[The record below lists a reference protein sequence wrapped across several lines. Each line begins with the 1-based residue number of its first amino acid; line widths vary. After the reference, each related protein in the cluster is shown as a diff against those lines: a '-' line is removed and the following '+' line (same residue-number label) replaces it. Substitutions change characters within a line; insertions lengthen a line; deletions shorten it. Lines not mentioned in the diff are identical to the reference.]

1 MKRFDSILLKVFLY
15 GLPVVA
21 VLAVFAYLYSVGV
34 INHDTGYTKFMNSFT
49 GLVFAVWMTLS
60 IYLSVR
66 LMVSGPFR
74 EQVIAKITFMRERD
88 EREVILTGKA
98 TKTTF
103 LTSLAILIFLFC
115 LSCFQVSIYRVP
127 QDRAVDGKTGVVSLG
142 LSFSLLQHEKQAR
155 SEDNIPKEHIFSYRG
170 LPISSETIILILI
183 LWQILSYNYSMRR
196 LIK

>member
-1 MKRFDSILLKVFLY
+1 MKRFDSTLLKVFLY

-21 VLAVFAYLYSVGV
+21 VLAIFAYFYSTGAV
-34 INHDTGYTKFMNSFT
+34 NHATGYAKFMNSFT

-60 IYLSVR
+60 IYLSAR
-66 LMVSGPFR
+66 LMFSGPFR
-74 EQVIAKITFMRERD
+74 EQVIAKITFLRERD

-98 TKTTF
+98 TKATF

-115 LSCFQVSIYRVP
+115 LSCFQISIYRVP
-127 QDRAVDGKTGVVSLG
+127 QDKAVDGKTGFVSLG
-142 LSFSLLQHEKQAR
+142 LGFSLLQHEKQDIAK
-155 SEDNIPKEHIFSYRG
+155 DTIPKEHIFTYRG

>member
-1 MKRFDSILLKVFLY
+1 MKKVDSMLLKVFLC

-21 VLAVFAYLYSVGV
+21 VLAIFAYLYSTGAV
-34 INHDTGYTKFMNSFT
+34 NHDTGYARFMNSFT
-49 GLVFAVWMTLS
+49 GLVFAVWMTFA

-98 TKTTF
+98 MKATF

-127 QDRAVDGKTGVVSLG
+127 QDKAVDGKTGFVTLG
-142 LSFSLLQHEKQAR
+142 LGFSLLQHDKQDRPA
-155 SEDNIPKEHIFSYRG
+155 DTIPKEDIFTYRG

-183 LWQILSYNYSMRR
+183 LWQIFSYNYSMRR

>member
-1 MKRFDSILLKVFLY
+1 MKKFDSILLKVFLY
-15 GLPVVA
+15 GLPA
-21 VLAVFAYLYSVGV
+21 LAALAIFAYLYSTGAV
-34 INHDTGYTKFMNSFT
+34 NHDNGYAKFMNSIAGF
-49 GLVFAVWMTLS
+49 VFAVWMTLA

-66 LMVSGPFR
+66 LMFSGSFR
-74 EQVIAKITFMRERD
+74 EQVITRITFLRERD

-98 TKTTF
+98 MKATF

-127 QDRAVDGKTGVVSLG
+127 QDKAVDGKTGFITLG
-142 LSFSLLQHEKQAR
+142 LSFSLLQHEKQDIA
-155 SEDNIPKEHIFSYRG
+155 ENTIPKEHIFTYRG